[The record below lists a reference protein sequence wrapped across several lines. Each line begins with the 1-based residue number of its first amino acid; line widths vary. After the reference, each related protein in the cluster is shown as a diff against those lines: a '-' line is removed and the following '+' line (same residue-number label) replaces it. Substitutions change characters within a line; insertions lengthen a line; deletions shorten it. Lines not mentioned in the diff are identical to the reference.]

1 MGNSP
6 ILPTGE
12 LNNDSTLIAFDDLRI
27 ANSKL
32 IELEYQKEINAKY
45 KTIIQNDSIIINN
58 YRNINN
64 KIKEDSKKY
73 IYQRNLA
80 IGVTIICICVSTL
93 LLVK

>member
-1 MGNSP
+1 MGNNP

-27 ANSKL
+27 VNSKL

-64 KIKEDSKKY
+64 KIKEDSKK
-73 IYQRNLA
+73 IYSSKKFSYR
-80 IGVTIICICVSTL
+80 S
-93 LLVK
+93 